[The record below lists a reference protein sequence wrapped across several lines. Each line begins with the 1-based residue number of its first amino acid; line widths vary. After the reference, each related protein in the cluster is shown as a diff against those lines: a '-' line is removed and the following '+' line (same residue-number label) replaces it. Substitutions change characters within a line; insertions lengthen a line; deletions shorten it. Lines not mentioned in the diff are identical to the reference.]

1 MLRVYS
7 LSSGSL
13 HPWTFGLVFSS
24 TPPGAAV
31 PQALLCSMLTF
42 CWLFALVPSH
52 FLVLC
57 FAQSTGGG
65 CREGS
70 QDCSGFPQ
78 YSNNNREVN
87 LFVLF
92 ARAGGLWLCPVLCA
106 FGWGGPGESPSIAVC
121 RHYSWKGNKG
131 SHQESSPG
139 VDWCYCNS
147 HPPESESR
155 SRNCVL
161 SKKSMERVR
170 IVCLF

>member
-87 LFVLF
+87 LFILCLQEQGGCGCALF
-92 ARAGGLWLCPVLCA
+92 SVPLGEEGQVSHRASLRVGTT
-106 FGWGGPGESPSIAVC
+106 PGRETKALT
-121 RHYSWKGNKG
+121 RKAA
-131 SHQESSPG
+131 QELTG
-139 VDWCYCNS
+139 VTATAIPQNLKAGVETASYQRKAWR
-147 HPPESESR
+147 E
-155 SRNCVL
+155 
-161 SKKSMERVR
+161 
-170 IVCLF
+170 

>member
-92 ARAGGLWLCPVLCA
+92 ARAGGLWLCPCSLCLWVRRA
-106 FGWGGPGESPSIAVC
+106 RWVTEHRCVSALLLEGKQ
-121 RHYSWKGNKG
+121 RL
-131 SHQESSPG
+131 SPG
-139 VDWCYCNS
+139 KQ
-147 HPPESESR
+147 PR
-155 SRNCVL
+155 SWLVL
-161 SKKSMERVR
+161 LQQPSPR
-170 IVCLF
+170 IWKQE